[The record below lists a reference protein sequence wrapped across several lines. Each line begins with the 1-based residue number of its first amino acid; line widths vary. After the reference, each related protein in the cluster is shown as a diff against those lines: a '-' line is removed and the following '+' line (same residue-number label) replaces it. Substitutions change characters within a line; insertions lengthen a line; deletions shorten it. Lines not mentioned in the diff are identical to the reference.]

1 MEEED
6 FEIEDILKRKTK
18 KIKSGRKGKRVELD
32 LVKKLNDRFDSV
44 LNMFPDWGRFSR
56 TIGSGNRWGQNV
68 HLSKKAIDNYSG
80 DLVCPENF
88 KFVLESKGGYNEID
102 LCSSFEGGQSEIDKF
117 LKQVKEDSKR
127 TNRLP
132 ILLWKKDRKPR
143 LAFIRQEDIDN
154 DQYKNFDYFM
164 KYKNWIILNFKDF
177 LSLEDQFFFNY
188 SLPKP

>member
-1 MEEED
+1 MEEEE
-6 FEIEDILKRKTK
+6 FEIEDILKPKTK
-18 KIKSGRKGKRVELD
+18 RIKSGKKGKRVELD

-44 LNMFPDWGRFSR
+44 LRRFPDWGKFSR

-68 HLSKKAIDNYSG
+68 HLSKKAIDNYTG

-102 LCSSFEGGQSEIDKF
+102 LCSSFDKGQAEIDKF

-143 LAFIRQEDIDN
+143 LAFMRKEDLPKEKYEN
-154 DQYKNFDYFM
+154 LDYYM
-164 KYKNWIILNFKDF
+164 RYRSWIIINFKD
-177 LSLEDQFFFNY
+177 LLELEDTFFFNCDI
-188 SLPKP
+188 S